1 MKMPLSA
8 TLDIS
13 DVRVEGSFLRP
24 KHFLV
29 LRISSKSKDVEI
41 ERYVRSFPLLLRVRL
56 MLAKISLI
64 RAYKKMEKFK
74 SNNGL

>member
-8 TLDIS
+8 VFKMRDLQFK
-13 DVRVEGSFLRP
+13 GLCHP

-29 LRISSKSKDVEI
+29 LTLVSKSQDVLI
-41 ERYVRSFPLLLRVRL
+41 ERYVRSFPFLLRVRL
-56 MLAKISLI
+56 MLAKLSAI

-74 SNNGL
+74 EHNGL